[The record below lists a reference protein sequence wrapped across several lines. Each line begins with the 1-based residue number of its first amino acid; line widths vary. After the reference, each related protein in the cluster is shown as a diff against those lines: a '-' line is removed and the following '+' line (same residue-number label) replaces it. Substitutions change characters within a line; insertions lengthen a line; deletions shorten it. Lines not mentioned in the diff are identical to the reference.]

1 MENVEYVSLEDLINP
16 ILYRE
21 RTGSEA
27 EKYDQRAIEARAI
40 WKFKSY
46 RNISIPVE
54 DEKVKFTKGKKNYA
68 EIRLAHGGN
77 GLWAMSWGIMLQTC
91 GQFFGISV
99 FNIKGYKTKEDAILA
114 GIYEIEDYI
123 EKALKT
129 RLKSKIEIKAA
140 RQILELL
147 NERKRPQL
155 GLLL

>member
-1 MENVEYVSLEDLINP
+1 MENIEYVSLEDLINP
-16 ILYRE
+16 ILARE

-27 EKYDQRAIEARAI
+27 EKFDQQATEARAI

-46 RNISIPVE
+46 YSICAPVE
-54 DEKVKFTKGKKNYA
+54 DEKIRFTKDNRHSAVIY
-68 EIRLAHGGN
+68 LAYGGN
-77 GLWAMSWGIMLQTC
+77 GLWAMSWGIMLPNS
-91 GQFFGISV
+91 GQLSGLSV
-99 FNIKGYKTKEDAILA
+99 FNTKGYKTKEDAILA
-114 GIYEIEDYI
+114 GIYEIEDCI

-129 RLKSKIEIKAA
+129 RLESKIEIKVA